1 MWDPWGGIAL
11 IICALALLKYV
22 KARASG
28 DGFGSGRAEELAR
41 RVEEVERRL
50 GDIQE
55 ILLSIDER
63 LERQERREKTG
74 I

>member
-28 DGFGSGRAEELAR
+28 DGFGGRRAEALER
-41 RVEEVERRL
+41 RMEEVERRL
-50 GDIQE
+50 DDIQE
-55 ILLSIDER
+55 IVLSIDEKM
-63 LERQERREKTG
+63 ERQERRERSVV
-74 I
+74 